1 MDTAEIS
8 LLAPVTLPEN
18 EVEEQEESNDLNEL
32 KISAQI
38 MGYHAA
44 KTILPA
50 LAIILTLACG
60 ITLSG
65 WALMQLNKLPIQAFP
80 NLGTQEVKKTEPAE
94 SAKSS
99 LAAPNAVH
107 SSNYKKTVTKAKPQT
122 KTYKKR
128 QATRNSTYQDPWA
141 DYYYYAPSHP
151 RGGEITHTDG
161 TITEYSW
168 AKKK

>member
-1 MDTAEIS
+1 MDTGEIS
-8 LLAPVTLPEN
+8 LLAPVTET
-18 EVEEQEESNDLNEL
+18 EVEEKEESNDLNEL
-32 KISAQI
+32 RISAQI

-60 ITLSG
+60 ITLSV
-65 WALMQLNKLPIQAFP
+65 WALTQLNKLPIQAFP
-80 NLGTQEVKKTEPAE
+80 NFSTAEVKKADSSE
-94 SAKSS
+94 SAKSD
-99 LAAPNAVH
+99 LPAPTVVR
-107 SSNYKKTVTKAKPQT
+107 SSNYKKAAIKTKPPT

-128 QATRNSTYQDPWA
+128 QASRYSTYQDPWA

-161 TITEYSW
+161 TITEYTW